1 MDQQKQFAALMTQV
15 KELTVQVQLLK
26 QESQA
31 KDARI
36 AELENMNTYLTKKLY
51 APKSEKSVPVDAN
64 QMELWGENEG
74 VFTQSEPTD
83 EQSTQETQ
91 STNQKRP

>member
-15 KELTVQVQLLK
+15 KELTAQVQLLK

-36 AELENMNTYLTKKLY
+36 AELENMNT
-51 APKSEKSVPVDAN
+51 
-64 QMELWGENEG
+64 W
-74 VFTQSEPTD
+74 
-83 EQSTQETQ
+83 
-91 STNQKRP
+91 